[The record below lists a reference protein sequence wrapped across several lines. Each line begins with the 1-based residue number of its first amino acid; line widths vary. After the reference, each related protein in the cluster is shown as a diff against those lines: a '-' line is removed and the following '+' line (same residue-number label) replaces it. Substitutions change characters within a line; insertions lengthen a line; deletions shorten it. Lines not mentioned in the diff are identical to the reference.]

1 MKKDEI
7 FRLLELNG
15 FSINKVIEK
24 DYGAFVICTRSGI
37 FQSEKVYSLI
47 FYGDYSQSEIVQM
60 REAILSLQLDHAD
73 FVIHA
78 ICEHSSYK
86 MISSAMPFTIS
97 SHISPNSLLDNYDN
111 FDTYKEWI
119 CDSFEISKS

>member
-47 FYGDYSQSEIVQM
+47 FYGDIYHLIITIIRLGS
-60 REAILSLQLDHAD
+60 
-73 FVIHA
+73 
-78 ICEHSSYK
+78 
-86 MISSAMPFTIS
+86 PTFTF
-97 SHISPNSLLDNYDN
+97 YE
-111 FDTYKEWI
+111 K
-119 CDSFEISKS
+119 